1 MELNR
6 KQIKSQA
13 RILVQNKW
21 GALFVIT
28 FVVMVLTGMG
38 MFNNSQIN
46 LVKQIS
52 NYNHA
57 SDYGSWDN
65 REDNPLDEF
74 DFDDQD
80 EDDNPLE
87 EFDGTGAITPVAT
100 SNNTAETM
108 SVAALAGFG
117 ALFSLA
123 ALLLSPLNVTL
134 DGYYVYFVRTAP
146 PVRLGA
152 DLGQVFKNT
161 FNKHYSG
168 RLLLVI
174 LGGLFT
180 FLWSLLLIIPG
191 IVYSY
196 GIYFA
201 NELMVD
207 NPNLSP
213 MEALKL
219 SRRRSPWRA
228 VPSGSELY
236 SVVVAD
242 GVHRRDCRHLCAA
255 LLQDHPG
262 AVLSEFPYARPGHRS
277 ADGG

>member
-161 FNKHYSG
+161 FTS
-168 RLLLVI
+168 
-174 LGGLFT
+174 T
-180 FLWSLLLIIPG
+180 IPG
-191 IVYSY
+191 
-196 GIYFA
+196 GCC
-201 NELMVD
+201 
-207 NPNLSP
+207 
-213 MEALKL
+213 
-219 SRRRSPWRA
+219 W
-228 VPSGSELY
+228 
-236 SVVVAD
+236 
-242 GVHRRDCRHLCAA
+242 
-255 LLQDHPG
+255 
-262 AVLSEFPYARPGHRS
+262 
-277 ADGG
+277 

>member
-21 GALFVIT
+21 GSLFVIT

-38 MFNNSQIN
+38 MFNNSQID

-65 REDNPLDEF
+65 REDNPLEEF

-87 EFDGTGAITPVAT
+87 DFDGTGAITPVAT

-123 ALLLSPLNVTL
+123 ALVLSPLNVTL

-161 FNKHYSG
+161 VNKHYSG

-219 SRRRSPWRA
+219 SRRM
-228 VPSGSELY
+228 V
-236 SVVVAD
+236 D
-242 GVHRRDCRHLCAA
+242 
-255 LLQDHPG
+255 
-262 AVLSEFPYARPGHRS
+262 GHRGELFRLDLS
-277 ADGG
+277 FILW